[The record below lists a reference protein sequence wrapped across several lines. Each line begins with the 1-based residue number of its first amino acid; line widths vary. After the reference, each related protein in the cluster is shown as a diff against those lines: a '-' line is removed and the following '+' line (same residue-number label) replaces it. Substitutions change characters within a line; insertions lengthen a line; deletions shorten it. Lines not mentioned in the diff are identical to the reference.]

1 MASYHSI
8 SLLSRSFDDEG
19 HYSLM
24 SELLLLLPLRSSI
37 VCHRGSIGIFSLFFV
52 RRRNESYRMQK

>member
-24 SELLLLLPLRSSI
+24 SKLLLLLPLWSSI
-37 VCHRGSIGIFSLFFV
+37 VCHSGSIGIFSLFFL
-52 RRRNESYRMQK
+52 RGRNKSH

>member
-24 SELLLLLPLRSSI
+24 SKPLLLLPLQFSI
-37 VCHRGSIGIFSLFFV
+37 VRLSGSIGYFFYFFFTKGKI
-52 RRRNESYRMQK
+52 NLPPKK